1 MSISVIKQQIENF
14 LLSDVPEVMA
24 IKGAWGIGKTYS
36 WGKFLEE
43 AKTQN
48 KIVLNKYSYVSLF
61 GINSLSELKQS
72 IFENVISRELIGTE
86 PSIETFKAN
95 MAAVT
100 SSYSRKALEFISN
113 VPGLRN
119 FTSTIDSLSFLSLN
133 KTLICIDDLERK
145 SSKLDIKDVL
155 GLVSQLKEQKKCKI
169 VLLLNDIEEGLDDY
183 VKFREKVVDVE
194 LKFAPTASECAAI
207 AFDTQSDV
215 HVTLRNLSENLGI
228 SNIRILKKIERL
240 VNLALPFA
248 KNHEEEIR
256 YQFIQSLTLFTW
268 CFFSSNKEI
277 PTLEYVT
284 NLGYSLY
291 GIGEAKDVTDEH
303 KMWKTLLTKYNYQ
316 LTDELDLVLAEAVR
330 TGYFLEDDLK
340 LAAKKKNIQVL
351 AEKADA
357 SFSNAWNL
365 YHDSFGNNQN
375 EVIDTIY
382 KSFKSNAKN
391 ITPTNLNG
399 TVNLLRDLGENDKAS
414 EIIDFYINLRS
425 EEIDLFDPEK
435 VSFFGDAVDKEVQA
449 KFEVAYSILAI
460 TENAKQVL
468 QQLAGKNGWNQ
479 KDEVVLANTTVD
491 EYYDLFKS
499 ESGRHLSS
507 YVRACLQFDQ
517 FANSNEQQ
525 TKIASRAREALQRIA
540 AESEINRRRVKKF
553 GISPKTLE
561 VKKSETSKS

>member
-1 MSISVIKQQIENF
+1 MF
-14 LLSDVPEVMA
+14 
-24 IKGAWGIGKTYS
+24 
-36 WGKFLEE
+36 
-43 AKTQN
+43 
-48 KIVLNKYSYVSLF
+48 
-61 GINSLSELKQS
+61 
-72 IFENVISRELIGTE
+72 
-86 PSIETFKAN
+86 
-95 MAAVT
+95 
-100 SSYSRKALEFISN
+100 
-113 VPGLRN
+113 GLRN

-133 KTLICIDDLERK
+133 KTLICIDDLDRNG
-145 SSKLDIKDVL
+145 SKLDIKDVL

-169 VLLLNDIEEGLDDY
+169 VLLLNDIEEGLEDY

-248 KNHEEEIR
+248 KNLEDEIK

-284 NLGYSLY
+284 NLGYSYY
-291 GIGEAKDVTDEH
+291 GIGDDENVTDEH
-303 KMWKTLLTKYNYQ
+303 KIWRKLLTKYNYQ

-330 TGYFLEDDLK
+330 TGYFIEEDLK
-340 LAAKKKNIQVL
+340 QAAKKKNIQVL
-351 AEKADA
+351 AEKSDS
-357 SFSNAWNL
+357 SFSDAWKL
-365 YHDSFGNNQN
+365 YHDSFENNQH

-382 KSFKSNAKN
+382 NSFKSNAKN

-399 TVNLLRDLGENDKAS
+399 TVNLLRDLGEMDKAT

-425 EEIDLFDPEK
+425 EEIALFDPEK
-435 VSFFGDAVDKEVQA
+435 DNFFGDAVDKEVQT
-449 KFEVAYSILAI
+449 KFKVAFSKLAI

-468 QQLAGKNGWNQ
+468 QVLASQNGWNQ

-499 ESGRHLSS
+499 ESGRQLSS
-507 YVRACLQFDQ
+507 YVRACFQFDQ
-517 FANSNEQQ
+517 FANPTEQHI
-525 TKIASRAREALQRIA
+525 KIASRAREALERIA

-553 GISPKTLE
+553 GINPK
-561 VKKSETSKS
+561 KR